1 MKQAQLNHVLNASSD
16 SIFVVSK
23 KEVTAPEEKK
33 SQKEGAKKVDEQ
45 KQESLE
51 LTFQFCND
59 TSKDLFGTDLTEGH
73 EDIIDMKL
81 FTPVDLANSK
91 QNFYKQGKNGRRT
104 VIDHESLIASVD
116 KVGSFSRSFENDT
129 TLDMKAMSLRDV
141 LNKKPTD
148 KKEETECYL
157 MHRFKDSNE
166 DDTDTNTTQ
175 LTILVHRM
183 DLNFND
189 KECQVINFTDVSLF

>member
-1 MKQAQLNHVLNASSD
+1 MR
-16 SIFVVSK
+16 
-23 KEVTAPEEKK
+23 
-33 SQKEGAKKVDEQ
+33 
-45 KQESLE
+45 
-51 LTFQFCND
+51 
-59 TSKDLFGTDLTEGH
+59 
-73 EDIIDMKL
+73 L

-91 QNFYKQGKNGRRT
+91 QHFYKQGRNGRRT

-148 KKEETECYL
+148 KKDETECYL
-157 MHRFKDSNE
+157 MHRFKESNS
-166 DDTDTNTTQ
+166 DDADTNTTQ